1 MNFIRLVRGSSMGE
15 LTERDEDII
24 RVPDFLDR
32 DQSSGNAFMEKI
44 KPSLHCLI
52 VQNV

>member
-24 RVPDFLDR
+24 RVPDYVFKPG
-32 DQSSGNAFMEKI
+32 GNAFMEKI
-44 KPSLHCLI
+44 RASLHCLI